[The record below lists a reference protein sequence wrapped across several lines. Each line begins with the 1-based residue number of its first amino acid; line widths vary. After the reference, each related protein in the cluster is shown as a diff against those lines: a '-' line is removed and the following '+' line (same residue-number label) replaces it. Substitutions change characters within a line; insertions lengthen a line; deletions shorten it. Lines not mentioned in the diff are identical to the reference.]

1 MALLPEVESKLE
13 RERKGIREE
22 NTVGS
27 FILRNWVSLHLNGS
41 CQDAVLLSEDAIAI

>member
-1 MALLPEVESKLE
+1 MQDSKCRIQKSKEPDGFMALLPEVESKLE

-27 FILRNWVSLHLNGS
+27 FYLT
-41 CQDAVLLSEDAIAI
+41 